1 MNLTEKLLSQHMVFG
16 TLAPGGEI
24 GLRVEQTLTQDALGM
39 LTYMA
44 FEQMGLPQ
52 VRTELSVSYLDHNMA
67 YLDYR
72 NPDDHAYLRGIAKR
86 YGIYLSE
93 AGNGICHVVHLSRFA
108 IPGKLVVGT
117 DSHTP
122 CAGAAGMLGIGAG
135 GLEVAA
141 VMAGQPLRLRCPRV
155 IRVELT
161 GRLGPGVNAKDAA
174 LVLVG
179 QLKVKGGLGAVLEYT
194 GAGLQDLTVPQRMT
208 LANMGAEVGA
218 TSSLFPSDEQ
228 TRTFF
233 RAQGRE
239 EDWLP
244 LSADAD
250 ARYDETIFCDL
261 SQIVPMVALPHQ
273 PDRVVPVTQAG
284 SIKVDQVF
292 IGSCTNS
299 SYTDLTRAAAI
310 LKGHTV
316 AEGVSLVV
324 TPGTRQSYA
333 LLLQNGAIES
343 FVQAGA
349 RILECGCGP
358 CVGLGQAVRTGGVSV
373 RTSNRNFKGRCGT
386 EDSSVYLVSPETAA
400 ATAVLGRLATVEDPK
415 LHQVLASISEPER
428 YGGDDRM
435 LRPPTAGEE
444 QVEILRGPNIQPI
457 PMKEPLQDRLEAK
470 VVIRLGDNVS
480 TDEIAPAGARN
491 VSMRSNIP
499 AVSRSTFSRLDPG
512 FADRALQY
520 GQSIIVAGENY
531 GQGSSREHAALMP
544 MFLGVQ
550 AVLAKSFARIHRT
563 NLINFGILPLVFQDP
578 ADWKGLEQGDS
589 LELVDVWKGLDQGR
603 LLVRNQTHGAQF
615 TVELDISPYER
626 ELLLSGGLLRYIKN
640 PPTGKKKE
648 LGL

>member
-39 LTYMA
+39 LTYMV
-44 FEQMGLPQ
+44 FEQMGLPR

-499 AVSRSTFSRLDPG
+499 AVSRSTFSRLDPS

-520 GQSIIVAGENY
+520 GQTMIIAGENY

>member
-499 AVSRSTFSRLDPG
+499 AVSRSTFSRLDPS

-520 GQSIIVAGENY
+520 GQSMIIAGENY

-589 LELVDVWKGLDQGR
+589 LELVDIWKGLDQGR

>member
-261 SQIVPMVALPHQ
+261 SQIVSMVALPHQ

-415 LHQVLASISEPER
+415 LHQVLASISEPAR

-499 AVSRSTFSRLDPG
+499 AVSRSTFSRLDPS

-520 GQSIIVAGENY
+520 GQSMIIAGENY

>member
-44 FEQMGLPQ
+44 FEQMGLPRI
-52 VRTELSVSYLDHNMA
+52 RTELSVSYLDHNMA

>member
-1 MNLTEKLLSQHMVFG
+1 MNLTEKLLSQHVVFG
-16 TLAPGGEI
+16 KLAPGEEI

-39 LTYMA
+39 LSYMA
-44 FEQMGLPQ
+44 FEQVGLPR

-86 YGIYLSE
+86 YGIHLSE
-93 AGNGICHVVHLSRFA
+93 AGNGICHIVHLSRFA

-155 IRVELT
+155 IQVELT

-174 LVLVG
+174 LALVG

-194 GAGLQDLTVPQRMT
+194 GTGLQGLTVPQRMT
-208 LANMGAEVGA
+208 FANMGAEVGA

-239 EDWLP
+239 DDWLP
-244 LSADAD
+244 LGADAD
-250 ARYDETIFCDL
+250 AHYDETIFCDL

-273 PDRVVPVTQAG
+273 PDQVVPVTQAG

-310 LKGHTV
+310 LKNHTV

-324 TPGTRQSYA
+324 TPGTRQNYA

-400 ATAVLGRLATVEDPK
+400 ATAVLGRLTTVEDPK

-428 YGGDDRM
+428 YGGDGRM
-435 LRPPTAGEE
+435 LRPPTSGEE

-499 AVSRSTFSRLDPG
+499 AVSRSTFSRLDPN

-520 GQSIIVAGENY
+520 GRSMIVAGENY

-550 AVLAKSFARIHRT
+550 AVLAKSFARIHRA

-578 ADWKGLEQGDS
+578 ADWKSLEQGNS
-589 LELVDVWKGLDQGR
+589 LELVDIWKGLDQGR
-603 LLVRNQTHGAQF
+603 LLVKDQTHRTQF
-615 TVELDISPYER
+615 AVELDISPYER

-640 PPTGKKKE
+640 LPAGKKKE
-648 LGL
+648 LGS

>member
-273 PDRVVPVTQAG
+273 PDRGVPVTQAG

-499 AVSRSTFSRLDPG
+499 AVSRSTFSRLDPS

-520 GQSIIVAGENY
+520 GQTMIIAGENY

>member
-44 FEQMGLPQ
+44 FEQMGLPR

-86 YGIYLSE
+86 YRIYLSE

-244 LSADAD
+244 LSADTD

-520 GQSIIVAGENY
+520 GQSMIIAGENY

-578 ADWKGLEQGDS
+578 ADWRGLEQGDS

-648 LGL
+648 FGL

>member
-1 MNLTEKLLSQHMVFG
+1 
-16 TLAPGGEI
+16 
-24 GLRVEQTLTQDALGM
+24 
-39 LTYMA
+39 
-44 FEQMGLPQ
+44 
-52 VRTELSVSYLDHNMA
+52 
-67 YLDYR
+67 
-72 NPDDHAYLRGIAKR
+72 
-86 YGIYLSE
+86 
-93 AGNGICHVVHLSRFA
+93 
-108 IPGKLVVGT
+108 
-117 DSHTP
+117 
-122 CAGAAGMLGIGAG
+122 MLGIGAG

-499 AVSRSTFSRLDPG
+499 AVSRSTFSRLDPS

-520 GQSIIVAGENY
+520 GQSMIIAGENY

>member
-44 FEQMGLPQ
+44 FEQMGLPR

-108 IPGKLVVGT
+108 IPGELVVGT

-284 SIKVDQVF
+284 SITVDQVF

-499 AVSRSTFSRLDPG
+499 AVSRSTFSRLDPS

-520 GQSIIVAGENY
+520 GQSMIIAGENY

>member
-44 FEQMGLPQ
+44 FEQMGLPRI
-52 VRTELSVSYLDHNMA
+52 RTELSVSYLDHNMA

-135 GLEVAA
+135 GLGVAA

-499 AVSRSTFSRLDPG
+499 AVSRSTFSRLDPS

-520 GQSIIVAGENY
+520 GQSMIIAGENY

>member
-261 SQIVPMVALPHQ
+261 SQIVSMVALPHQ

-415 LHQVLASISEPER
+415 LHQVLASISEPAR

-480 TDEIAPAGARN
+480 TDEIAPAGA
-491 VSMRSNIP
+491 
-499 AVSRSTFSRLDPG
+499 
-512 FADRALQY
+512 DR
-520 GQSIIVAGENY
+520 
-531 GQGSSREHAALMP
+531 
-544 MFLGVQ
+544 
-550 AVLAKSFARIHRT
+550 KS
-563 NLINFGILPLVFQDP
+563 V
-578 ADWKGLEQGDS
+578 
-589 LELVDVWKGLDQGR
+589 V
-603 LLVRNQTHGAQF
+603 
-615 TVELDISPYER
+615 
-626 ELLLSGGLLRYIKN
+626 
-640 PPTGKKKE
+640 
-648 LGL
+648 

>member
-499 AVSRSTFSRLDPG
+499 AVSRSTFSRLDPS
-512 FADRALQY
+512 FADRDLQY
-520 GQSIIVAGENY
+520 GQSMIIAGENY

-589 LELVDVWKGLDQGR
+589 LELVDIWKGLDQGR

>member
-273 PDRVVPVTQAG
+273 PDRGVPVTQAG

-499 AVSRSTFSRLDPG
+499 AVSRSTFSRLDPS

-520 GQSIIVAGENY
+520 GQSMIIAGENY

>member
-44 FEQMGLPQ
+44 FEQMGLPR

-499 AVSRSTFSRLDPG
+499 AVSRSTFSRLDPS

-520 GQSIIVAGENY
+520 GQSMIIAGENY

>member
-44 FEQMGLPQ
+44 FEQMGLPR

-520 GQSIIVAGENY
+520 GQSMIIAGENY

>member
-44 FEQMGLPQ
+44 FEQMGLPRI
-52 VRTELSVSYLDHNMA
+52 RTELSVSYLDHNMA

-499 AVSRSTFSRLDPG
+499 AVSRSTFSRLDPS

-520 GQSIIVAGENY
+520 GQTMIIAGENY

>member
-499 AVSRSTFSRLDPG
+499 AVSRSTFSRLDPS

-520 GQSIIVAGENY
+520 GQSMIIAGENY

-550 AVLAKSFARIHRT
+550 AVLAKSFARIHQT

>member
-1 MNLTEKLLSQHMVFG
+1 
-16 TLAPGGEI
+16 
-24 GLRVEQTLTQDALGM
+24 
-39 LTYMA
+39 
-44 FEQMGLPQ
+44 
-52 VRTELSVSYLDHNMA
+52 
-67 YLDYR
+67 
-72 NPDDHAYLRGIAKR
+72 
-86 YGIYLSE
+86 
-93 AGNGICHVVHLSRFA
+93 
-108 IPGKLVVGT
+108 
-117 DSHTP
+117 
-122 CAGAAGMLGIGAG
+122 
-135 GLEVAA
+135 
-141 VMAGQPLRLRCPRV
+141 
-155 IRVELT
+155 
-161 GRLGPGVNAKDAA
+161 
-174 LVLVG
+174 
-179 QLKVKGGLGAVLEYT
+179 
-194 GAGLQDLTVPQRMT
+194 
-208 LANMGAEVGA
+208 
-218 TSSLFPSDEQ
+218 
-228 TRTFF
+228 
-233 RAQGRE
+233 
-239 EDWLP
+239 
-244 LSADAD
+244 
-250 ARYDETIFCDL
+250 
-261 SQIVPMVALPHQ
+261 MVALPHQ
-273 PDRVVPVTQAG
+273 PDQVVPVTQAG

-310 LKGHTV
+310 LKNHTV
-316 AEGVSLVV
+316 AEGISLVV
-324 TPGTRQSYA
+324 TPGTRQNYA

-415 LHQVLASISEPER
+415 LHQVLASIFEPER

-457 PMKEPLQDRLEAK
+457 PMKEPLQDQLEAK

-499 AVSRSTFSRLDPG
+499 AVSRSTFSRLDPN

-520 GQSIIVAGENY
+520 GRSMIVAGENY

-550 AVLAKSFARIHRT
+550 AVLAKSFARIHRA

-578 ADWKGLEQGDS
+578 ADWKSLEQGDS
-589 LELVDVWKGLDQGR
+589 LELVDIWKGLDQGR
-603 LLVRNQTHGAQF
+603 LLVKDQTHRTQF
-615 TVELDISPYER
+615 AVELDISPYER

-640 PPTGKKKE
+640 LPTGKKKE
-648 LGL
+648 LGS

>member
-499 AVSRSTFSRLDPG
+499 AVSRSTFSRLDPS

-520 GQSIIVAGENY
+520 GQTMIIAGENY

>member
-261 SQIVPMVALPHQ
+261 SQIVSMVALPHQ

-499 AVSRSTFSRLDPG
+499 AVSRSTFSRLDPS

-520 GQSIIVAGENY
+520 GQSMIIAGENY

>member
-44 FEQMGLPQ
+44 FEQMGLPRI
-52 VRTELSVSYLDHNMA
+52 RTELSVSYLDHNMA

-499 AVSRSTFSRLDPG
+499 AVSRSTFSRLDPS

-520 GQSIIVAGENY
+520 GQSMIIAGENY

>member
-499 AVSRSTFSRLDPG
+499 AVSRSTFSRLDPS

-520 GQSIIVAGENY
+520 GQSMIIAGENY

>member
-44 FEQMGLPQ
+44 FEQMGLPRI
-52 VRTELSVSYLDHNMA
+52 RTELSVSYLDHNMA

-261 SQIVPMVALPHQ
+261 SQIVSMVALPHQ

-499 AVSRSTFSRLDPG
+499 AVSRSTFSRLDPS

-520 GQSIIVAGENY
+520 GQSMIIAGENY

>member
-324 TPGTRQSYA
+324 TPGTRQSYS
-333 LLLQNGAIES
+333 LLLQSGAIES

-499 AVSRSTFSRLDPG
+499 AVSRSTFSRLDPS

>member
-44 FEQMGLPQ
+44 FEQMGLPR

-86 YGIYLSE
+86 YRIYLSE

-244 LSADAD
+244 LSADTD

>member
-24 GLRVEQTLTQDALGM
+24 GLQVEQTLTQDALGM

-44 FEQMGLPQ
+44 FEQMGLPR

-499 AVSRSTFSRLDPG
+499 AVSRSTFSRLDPS

>member
-39 LTYMA
+39 LTYMV
-44 FEQMGLPQ
+44 FEQMGLPR

-499 AVSRSTFSRLDPG
+499 AVSRSTFSRLDPS

-520 GQSIIVAGENY
+520 GQSMIIAGENY

>member
-44 FEQMGLPQ
+44 FEQMGLPR

>member
-499 AVSRSTFSRLDPG
+499 AVSRSTFSRLDPS